1 MSLSVPVFLAHEP
14 NSLQKNLYGILT
26 VATVIDH
33 DIVEVA
39 SIGPPERLP
48 HVTTGDK
55 PMLPA
60 LAAPV
65 YRRLLVN
72 RRLSTALTAIFAMG
86 LATPALSAEICGIEA
101 TPGNGAMMVQAG
113 KFSAHCIDKGKCSIT
128 LSSVD
133 NVGIALERA
142 SVSGSW
148 LTLVTSTFSID
159 SGAGIDLVF
168 DGEDETRIA
177 PDFLIAAEDMKSVRV
192 DDDVSDI
199 VLSTMLQSKT
209 MNATVQLIGGKRI
222 VHEIALGDLATATK
236 WVDCA
241 QAK

>member
-1 MSLSVPVFLAHEP
+1 M
-14 NSLQKNLYGILT
+14 
-26 VATVIDH
+26 
-33 DIVEVA
+33 
-39 SIGPPERLP
+39 
-48 HVTTGDK
+48 
-55 PMLPA
+55 
-60 LAAPV
+60 
-65 YRRLLVN
+65 N
-72 RRLSTALTAIFAMG
+72 RRLSTALTAFLAVGM
-86 LATPALSAEICGIEA
+86 ATPALSAEICGLEA
-101 TPGNGAMMVQAG
+101 TPENGGMTVQAG
-113 KFSAHCIDKGKCSIT
+113 QFSAQCIEKGKCSIT

-148 LTLVTSTFSID
+148 LALVKSTSSID
-159 SGAGIDLVF
+159 SGAGLDLVF

-199 VLSTMLQSKT
+199 VLTTMLQSKA
-209 MNATVQLIGGKRI
+209 MSATVQLIGGKTI
-222 VHEIALGDLATATK
+222 VHEIALGDLPAATK

>member
-1 MSLSVPVFLAHEP
+1 
-14 NSLQKNLYGILT
+14 
-26 VATVIDH
+26 
-33 DIVEVA
+33 
-39 SIGPPERLP
+39 
-48 HVTTGDK
+48 
-55 PMLPA
+55 
-60 LAAPV
+60 
-65 YRRLLVN
+65 VN
-72 RRLSTALTAIFAMG
+72 RRLSIALVATFTIG
-86 LATPALSAEICGIEA
+86 LAAPASSAEICGLEA
-101 TPGNGAMMVQAG
+101 TPGDSGMTVQAG
-113 KFSAHCIDKGKCSIT
+113 KFSAQCIEKGKCSIT

-148 LTLVTSTFSID
+148 LALVKSTSSID
-159 SGAGIDLVF
+159 SGAGFDLVF

-199 VLSTMLQSKT
+199 VLTTMLQSKT
-209 MNATVQLIGGKRI
+209 MSATVQLIGGRKV
-222 VHEIALGDLATATK
+222 VHEITLGDLATATK

>member
-14 NSLQKNLYGILT
+14 NALQKNLYTTLT

-48 HVTTGDK
+48 QMTTGDK
-55 PMLPA
+55 LMLPA
-60 LAAPV
+60 PAAPMH
-65 YRRLLVN
+65 RRLLVN
-72 RRLSTALTAIFAMG
+72 RRLSTALTAFFAMG

-101 TPGNGAMMVQAG
+101 TASNGGMMVQAG
-113 KFSAHCIDKGKCSIT
+113 RFSAECIPKGKCSIS

-148 LTLVTSTFSID
+148 LALVTSTSSID
-159 SGAGIDLVF
+159 SGAGLDLVF
-168 DGEDETRIA
+168 DSEDETRIA

-199 VLSTMLQSKT
+199 VLTTMLQSKT
-209 MNATVQLIGGKRI
+209 MNATVQLVGGKRV
-222 VHEIALGDLATATK
+222 VHEIALADLATATK

>member
-1 MSLSVPVFLAHEP
+1 M
-14 NSLQKNLYGILT
+14 
-26 VATVIDH
+26 
-33 DIVEVA
+33 
-39 SIGPPERLP
+39 
-48 HVTTGDK
+48 
-55 PMLPA
+55 
-60 LAAPV
+60 
-65 YRRLLVN
+65 N
-72 RRLSTALTAIFAMG
+72 RRLSTALTAIFALG
-86 LATPALSAEICGIEA
+86 LVTPAFGAEICGIEA
-101 TPGNGAMMVQAG
+101 TASNGGMMVQTG
-113 KFSAHCIDKGKCSIT
+113 KFTARCIEKGKCSIS

-148 LTLVTSTFSID
+148 LTLVTSTSSID
-159 SGAGIDLVF
+159 SGAGFDLLF

-199 VLSTMLQSKT
+199 VLTTMLQSKT
-209 MNATVQLIGGKRI
+209 MNATVQLVGGKRI
-222 VHEIALGDLATATK
+222 VHEIALGNLAAATK